1 MEPGMDPGTES
12 NMDPGTDSGM
22 DPGTYPVYKGFPRP
36 MFNAFERGG
45 AESSAMFPFRFRR
58 ARLEGNH
65 SFVSLLI
72 ILGLAFIVPLTLSRF
87 RRFRIP
93 IVVGEIT
100 AGIVVGR
107 SGFALVSMEDPVL
120 SLLAELGFVFLMF
133 LSGMEIDFSRL
144 RPAGAAGGGGGRNR
158 WSPLSMGAINFGL
171 TLAMSL
177 ALGFAMARTGLA
189 ENAMML
195 ALILSTTSLGV
206 VMPVLKENG
215 LTGGIFGQTVM
226 VTAMVADFATMFLIT
241 ILVATLSDVRN
252 YEILL
257 ISLLFVA
264 FFVIYHFGMLFFVRI
279 PGLRRAMDELSH
291 ASTQIKVRAAFTIML
306 VFVALSEAL
315 GAEMILGAFLAGAVI
330 SLLRTPQDEALGQ
343 KLEAIGFGF
352 FIPIFFITVGV
363 SFNLSALLSST
374 EAMLLVPVLLGAA
387 VVVKI
392 VPAAAFRLLFSWR
405 QSAAAGALL
414 TARLSLII
422 AASAIGLRLG
432 LISESVNAA
441 IILVAAMTVML
452 APIAFNRLIPA
463 REDMEAPIIVASTGE
478 LGLQVAERLK
488 VHGEPVVVV
497 DSDEEHVEMARRRGL
512 EAVMG
517 HMDRPDPGVAPFLE
531 RAKAVICTSS
541 HADHNIRVCSLV
553 KSTYGI
559 GHVVVQVND
568 PRHRSRFEQMG
579 VRTLNPVMDRVAM
592 FALLGRNPALYQL
605 ITRTDDDKEVAE
617 VVMGNTSFT
626 NMPLRKLSLP
636 GDLLVLALRRRN
648 ELPVPQG
655 NTQPSLGDQLTL
667 VGSVESVRTA
677 RELLSGRSAA

>member
-1 MEPGMDPGTES
+1 
-12 NMDPGTDSGM
+12 
-22 DPGTYPVYKGFPRP
+22 
-36 MFNAFERGG
+36 
-45 AESSAMFPFRFRR
+45 
-58 ARLEGNH
+58 LEGTH

-72 ILGLAFIVPLTLSRF
+72 VLGLAFIVPLLLSRF
-87 RRFRIP
+87 RRLRIP

-107 SGFALVSMEDPVL
+107 SGFGLVSVEDPVL
-120 SLLAELGFVFLMF
+120 GLLAELGFVFLMF

-144 RPAGAAGGGGGRNR
+144 RPAGVGATGEKRRR
-158 WSPLSMGAINFGL
+158 WGPLSLGALNFAL

-177 ALGFAMARTGLA
+177 VLALALARAGLVD
-189 ENAMML
+189 NAWML

-215 LTGGIFGQTVM
+215 MTGGIFGQTMM

-241 ILVATLSDVRN
+241 ILVATLSNVEN

-264 FFVIYHFGMLFFVRI
+264 FFVMYHFGTLFFGRI

-315 GAEMILGAFLAGAVI
+315 GAEMILGAFLAGAVL

-363 SFNLSALLSST
+363 SFNLSALLEST
-374 EAMLLVPVLLGAA
+374 EAILLVPLLVVAA
-387 VVVKI
+387 VIVKLA
-392 VPAAAFRLLFSWR
+392 PAATFRLLFSWR
-405 QSAAAGALL
+405 QSMAAGMLMS
-414 TARLSLII
+414 ARLSLII

-432 LISESVNAA
+432 LISDSVNAA
-441 IILVAAMTVML
+441 IILVAAITVMF
-452 APIAFNRLIPA
+452 APIMFNRLTPR
-463 REDMEAPIIVASTGE
+463 RELMEAPIIVASTGE
-478 LGLQVAERLK
+478 LGLLVAEQLRA
-488 VHGEPVVVV
+488 HSEPVVVV
-497 DSDEEHVEMARRRGL
+497 DADEGNVEMARRRGL
-512 EAVMG
+512 EAVRG
-517 HMDRPDPGVAPFLE
+517 RMDRPDPAVASFLE

-541 HADHNIRVCSLV
+541 HADYNYRVCSMV

-559 GHVVVQVND
+559 SHIVVQVND
-568 PRHRSRFEQMG
+568 PQYRSRFEQMG
-579 VRTLNPVMDRVAM
+579 VRTLNPAMDRVAM

-605 ITRTDDDKEVAE
+605 ITRTDDDKQVAE
-617 VVMGNTSFT
+617 VVMGNTRFT
-626 NMPLRKLSLP
+626 NMPLRKLKLP

-648 ELPVPQG
+648 ELLVPQG
-655 NTQPSLGDQLTL
+655 NTQLSLGDQLTL
-667 VGSVESVRTA
+667 VGSVDSVRQA
-677 RELLSGRSAA
+677 RELFSGNAAM